1 MAGVEKHTLHG
12 RVETDFERAPKAL
25 IDRIARHDTA
35 KVCDAMGGEGA
46 MSFEIK
52 PLENNFK
59 VVGSALTVLTRPGDA
74 LYVQHAIDFTQPGDV
89 VVIAAGGYKDVCV
102 IGERLGYYFKRKGA
116 VGIIVDG
123 AIRDSEGMVKDAPAT
138 FARATCIR
146 IFGSVGPGAI
156 NVPVSAGGVMVN
168 PGDIITADR
177 DGVVVIPRADA
188 ARVADL
194 ADAHLQAELDRMKDV
209 EKGGKVTDIFGL
221 APRLARWNS

>member
-1 MAGVEKHTLHG
+1 
-12 RVETDFERAPKAL
+12 
-25 IDRIARHDTA
+25 
-35 KVCDAMGGEGA
+35 
-46 MSFEIK
+46 
-52 PLENNFK
+52 
-59 VVGSALTVLTRPGDA
+59 
-74 LYVQHAIDFTQPGDV
+74 
-89 VVIAAGGYKDVCV
+89 V

-123 AIRDSEGMVKDAPAT
+123 AVRDAEGMVKDAPPT

-146 IFGSVGPGAI
+146 IFGSIGPGAI
-156 NVPVSAGGVMVN
+156 NVPVSAGGITVN

-209 EKGGKVTDIFGL
+209 EKGGKVTDIFSL
-221 APRLARWNS
+221 APRLARWNA